1 MEERSPKV
9 LMSASVDVLK
19 SRNVHIDT
27 AMFCPPDSSALGLVK
42 VEDDKK
48 NLEWQEAC
56 ATTWREIVKVKGFN
70 SGNSG
75 DSSSGKNSST
85 QMDVRASVAAAI
97 SALRRK
103 ADLVAPKRVDV
114 LVAGSLYLV
123 GDILRQLK
131 KLGVK

>member
-1 MEERSPKV
+1 M
-9 LMSASVDVLK
+9 
-19 SRNVHIDT
+19 HIDT

-56 ATTWREIVKVKGFN
+56 ATTWREIEKVKGFN
-70 SGNSG
+70 SSNSG

-85 QMDVRASVAAAI
+85 QTDVRASVAAAI

>member
-9 LMSASVDVLK
+9 LLSASVDVLK
-19 SRNVHIDT
+19 SKNVRIDT

-56 ATTWREIVKVKGFN
+56 ATTWREIEKVKGLNTSNFSN
-70 SGNSG
+70 SNSSS
-75 DSSSGKNSST
+75 SSSGQT
-85 QMDVRASVAAAI
+85 DVRASVAGAI

>member
-1 MEERSPKV
+1 M
-9 LMSASVDVLK
+9 A
-19 SRNVHIDT
+19 
-27 AMFCPPDSSALGLVK
+27 G
-42 VEDDKK
+42 
-48 NLEWQEAC
+48 
-56 ATTWREIVKVKGFN
+56 
-70 SGNSG
+70 
-75 DSSSGKNSST
+75 
-85 QMDVRASVAAAI
+85 AI

>member
-1 MEERSPKV
+1 
-9 LMSASVDVLK
+9 VDVLK
-19 SRNVHIDT
+19 SKNVRIDT

-56 ATTWREIVKVKGFN
+56 ATTWREIEKVKCLNTSGFSN
-70 SGNSG
+70 
-75 DSSSGKNSST
+75 SSSSSSSSSQT
-85 QMDVRASVAAAI
+85 DVRASVAGAI

>member
-1 MEERSPKV
+1 M
-9 LMSASVDVLK
+9 
-19 SRNVHIDT
+19 
-27 AMFCPPDSSALGLVK
+27 
-42 VEDDKK
+42 
-48 NLEWQEAC
+48 EWQEAC
-56 ATTWREIVKVKGFN
+56 ATTWREIEKVKGLNTSSFSN
-70 SGNSG
+70 SNSSSSS
-75 DSSSGKNSST
+75 SSSGQT
-85 QMDVRASVAAAI
+85 DVRASVAGAI